1 MKAEVAGGI
10 VNRVLL
16 VRQGHAVDRLHT
28 ERIIGGQTNG
38 DHSAGV
44 AALLIEFTEGEASAK
59 LLMAAIH
66 HDVAEAIFGDVPAP
80 AKWWQIE
87 AVKKELEFAELEFA
101 ANAGL
106 WTKLLLT
113 EQERDLLR
121 LADKMELM
129 FYCLEQRQ
137 MGNTHV
143 GHVFWN
149 LVNHLSELGA
159 VEMAP
164 EPAQEIFT
172 YLIDSYPEGSESVM
186 KGVINK
192 HHPRSNK

>member
-1 MKAEVAGGI
+1 M
-10 VNRVLL
+10 
-16 VRQGHAVDRLHT
+16 
-28 ERIIGGQTNG
+28 
-38 DHSAGV
+38 
-44 AALLIEFTEGEASAK
+44 
-59 LLMAAIH
+59 
-66 HDVAEAIFGDVPAP
+66 
-80 AKWWQIE
+80 
-87 AVKKELEFAELEFA
+87 KKELEFAELEFA

-106 WTKLLLT
+106 WTKLPLT

-172 YLIDSYPEGSESVM
+172 YLIDSYPEGSECYTQNTACSASEGSCKALYIRRVFKLVYSIHKSTQSDM
-186 KGVINK
+186 EYRNLR
-192 HHPRSNK
+192 HPDRL